1 MAGPRSAAIKGAGR
15 AACYPMGMKVKAR
28 DGKVY
33 DVDTAPPGGSHEVR
47 LDGEVVG
54 SFVLEPKE
62 TVVKVKSKRATEILL
77 VDIADR
83 FVAQGGAPMGIS

>member
-1 MAGPRSAAIKGAGR
+1 
-15 AACYPMGMKVKAR
+15 MKVKAR

-33 DVDTAPPGGSHEVR
+33 DVDPAPPGGSHQVR
-47 LDGEVVG
+47 LDGVLIG

-62 TVVKVKSKRATEILL
+62 TRVAVKHKRATEALL

-83 FVAQGGAPMGIS
+83 FVDQGGGPMGIA